1 MVSLR
6 WQPLHTITSSLV
18 EVVSKPLMGLTNLN
32 QALICTPS
40 LVMNRL
46 DPIEELY
53 DMYLEEKDTLRII
66 EIENNRLDLDLDVEG
81 PADPYMDL

>member
-1 MVSLR
+1 
-6 WQPLHTITSSLV
+6 
-18 EVVSKPLMGLTNLN
+18 MGLTNLN